1 MIHMWCWD
9 KASSLRTAQH
19 DSYSVLYF
27 KKTRK
32 NRAMTMK
39 ADGTNTLEDV
49 LVPVSAVEPPG

>member
-1 MIHMWCWD
+1 MWCWD

-49 LVPVSAVEPPG
+49 SVPVSAVEPPG

>member
-1 MIHMWCWD
+1 MIHT
-9 KASSLRTAQH
+9 L
-19 DSYSVLYF
+19 LYF

-49 LVPVSAVEPPG
+49 SAPVSAVEPPG